1 VNPKSTQVLTD
12 LCIAINA
19 VEGASVAPE
28 YEKQNERV
36 RKTLYEFLIGTAMS
50 LYMLDVSLKKMDKAI
65 RAAGW
70 EDQHF
75 VESGV
80 SLKIVNDE

>member
-1 VNPKSTQVLTD
+1 MNLKSTQVLTD

-19 VEGASVAPE
+19 VEGTQVSLK
-28 YEKQNERV
+28 YEKQNRRV
-36 RKTLYEFLIGTAMS
+36 RETLYEFLIGSAMG
-50 LYMLDVSLKKMDKAI
+50 LYMQNVSLKKMDKAI

-70 EDQHF
+70 EEQHF
-75 VESGV
+75 VESGI